1 MASLEQEV
9 FDALMLV
16 KVVLL
21 SFIYLNKHVFHDL
34 SKFSCGVFYI
44 FCNFD
49 EFCLVDKLFDCL
61 SQRLGRDVREG
72 KRRQFNYIGE
82 QCLKDHFFSHFW
94 SLYSLI
100 NDKLESSVAFS

>member
-34 SKFSCGVFYI
+34 SKFSFGVFI
-44 FCNFD
+44 SVILMSFV
-49 EFCLVDKLFDCL
+49 LVDKLFDCL

-82 QCLKDHFFSHFW
+82 QCLKDHFF
-94 SLYSLI
+94 LAL
-100 NDKLESSVAFS
+100 LESLLCN